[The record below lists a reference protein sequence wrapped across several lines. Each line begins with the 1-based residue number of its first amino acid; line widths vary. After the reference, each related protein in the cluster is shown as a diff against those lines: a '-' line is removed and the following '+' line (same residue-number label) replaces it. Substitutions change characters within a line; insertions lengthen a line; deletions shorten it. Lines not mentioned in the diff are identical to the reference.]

1 MLKDGGNSST
11 VGFYKTQL
19 AISEETIES
28 LHGKVRKV
36 MEENRSLKSNSN
48 ETTTRMCREY
58 EDKIFECETKIF
70 SLERKVSSLEL

>member
-1 MLKDGGNSST
+1 
-11 VGFYKTQL
+11 
-19 AISEETIES
+19 
-28 LHGKVRKV
+28 